1 MLEINWNSMEP
12 DKALR
17 KDGKSNVRNDSFYEY
32 SPKYEETLQQA
43 IEDKFLTPS
52 KFALE
57 VEKIVA
63 EEKCNYIDA
72 IVHYCEVNGI
82 EVDSITKLVSKPL
95 KERLKYDAINLNFMK
110 KTSKAKLPL

>member
-1 MLEINWNSMEP
+1 MEP
-12 DKALR
+12 DKKLR

-32 SPKYEETLQQA
+32 SPKYEETLQKA

-57 VEKIVA
+57 IENIVT

-72 IVHYCEVNGI
+72 IVHYCETNSI
-82 EVDSITKLVSKPL
+82 EIESVTKLISKPL

-110 KTSKAKLPL
+110 KTSKARLPI